1 MDAMIHFCFLEAE
14 RNEKGLRPII
24 SKSIDELGITFE
36 QAMKVCEEL
45 NNHKTIAAWITSG
58 STNLEDLKGTKE

>member
-1 MDAMIHFCFLEAE
+1 MIHFCFLEAE
-14 RNEKGLRPII
+14 RNDKGLRPVI

-45 NNHKTIAAWITSG
+45 NNHETIAAWMTG
-58 STNLEDLKGTKE
+58 SKG

>member
-1 MDAMIHFCFLEAE
+1 MSPMIHFCFLEAE
-14 RNEKGLRPII
+14 PNDEGFRPVI

-45 NNHKTIAAWITSG
+45 NNHKTIAAWMTS
-58 STNLEDLKGTKE
+58 SKE